1 VIFLLRIALGNDI
14 FLNYIAESDVYV
26 DKTLFIKDIIDS
38 TIQVSLITRP
48 RRFGKTLNMT
58 MLKAYFEK
66 TNEDYS
72 SISSVFSN
80 LKISTCG
87 EKYKKE
93 MNKYAIIFMTL
104 KEVKYSTW
112 EKCFSALKLKISEV
126 FSYHKVI
133 LNSLDTY
140 DQDFY
145 YSILSGKADESDF
158 ASSIGKLI
166 KWLGKYYKEKVI
178 LLIDEYDA
186 PINEGYT
193 RGYYDES
200 IDFIKNLFGGAMK
213 TNEGLKK
220 AVLTGVTRIAGR
232 SLFSEMN
239 NFRSYNVLSEEYSE
253 YFGFTED
260 EVKQVLEQCKVEH
273 DFEEIKSWYNG
284 YTFGKSI
291 SIYNPWSIMNVAYE
305 KNQRLAP
312 HWTNTASN
320 SILKDH
326 LANKSIETKESLY
339 SLINGKSLKLPLR
352 TEVTFNDLIKE
363 SDALWS
369 FLLYAGY
376 LTATNIREDF
386 ATFNIPNYEVKR
398 ELKTVIDLW
407 LTEQSGG
414 ISAVT
419 MMLNAMLTGNQELFT
434 DKLSKFVHSSFSY
447 FDTTGTEPELVY
459 HAFIL
464 GLLVHLQKDYYFN
477 SNGESGNGRADI
489 MIMPL
494 VGNYKTSAVILEFK
508 KTRDIKKLDE
518 VAQTAI
524 NQIKEKRYIDEARK
538 RGSKNIY
545 IYGIGFYK
553 KEIKVLMENFH
564 NHELTK

>member
-1 VIFLLRIALGNDI
+1 LLKIALGNDI
-14 FLNYIAESDVYV
+14 FLNYIKESDVYV

-38 TIQVSLITRP
+38 AIQVSLITRP

-66 TNEDYS
+66 NSEDYA
-72 SISSVFSN
+72 SISSVFSK
-80 LKISTCG
+80 LKISDCG
-87 EKYKKE
+87 EIYKKE
-93 MNKYAIIFMTL
+93 MNKYPVIFMSL

-126 FSYHKVI
+126 FVI
-133 LNSLDTY
+133 HESVTE
-140 DQDFY
+140 
-145 YSILSGKADESDF
+145 ILSKSEKVFYDNILYKTGDEVDF

-166 KWLGKYYKEKVI
+166 KWLERYYKEKVV

-193 RGYYDES
+193 RGYHEES

-213 TNEGLKK
+213 TNDGLKK
-220 AVLTGVTRIAGR
+220 AILTGVTRIAGK
-232 SLFSEMN
+232 SLFSELN
-239 NFRSYNVLSEEYSE
+239 NFKSYNVLSEEYSE

-260 EVKQVLEQCKVEH
+260 EVKAVLKQCKVEH
-273 DFEEIKSWYNG
+273 DFTEIKSWYNG
-284 YTFGKSI
+284 YTFGKNT

-305 KNQRLAP
+305 RNQRLSP

-320 SILKDH
+320 SILKNH
-326 LANKSIETKESLY
+326 LANKSIETKENLY
-339 SLINGKSLKLPLR
+339 RLIKGEALELPIR
-352 TEVTFNDLIKE
+352 YEVTFNDLVKE

-376 LTATNIREDF
+376 LTATNIGEDF

-398 ELKTVIDLW
+398 ELKTIIDLW

-419 MMLNAMLTGNQELFT
+419 LMINAMLTGDVELFT
-434 DKLSKFVHSSFSY
+434 DKLSKFVYSSFSY
-447 FDTTGTEPELVY
+447 FDTTNTEPELVY

-489 MIMPL
+489 LIMPL
-494 VGNYKTSAVILEFK
+494 VGNHKTSAVILEFK
-508 KTRDIKKLDE
+508 KTRDKEKLE
-518 VAQTAI
+518 ESAEIAI
-524 NQIKEKRYIDEARK
+524 NQIKEKKYIDEARK
-538 RGSKNIY
+538 RGATDIY

-553 KEIKVLMENFH
+553 KEIKVIMEQ
-564 NHELTK
+564 L